1 MKFEGKCLIVRE
13 GDWMEKW
20 NEHLYVLYY
29 PLMSQDACTLYCLMK
44 ANCDYEITHNS
55 LVQNSMLSE
64 ARFDNA
70 RKCLEQFLLLKTLFN
85 PALNERRYIL
95 MPPLKPEV
103 FLVNETYARLYMNE
117 KGSVAYDL
125 LKRRYLPEEEKSD
138 AWMDISKDFDITR
151 LEKNW
156 SDSKERTFERM
167 KPNHLILETYGFDFD
182 TFFQGLNRIFPQRLR
197 TTENLELIAQL
208 ASIHGVTAVEMRRYV
223 QRSVNPNT
231 FVFNK
236 ETLRNQV
243 YNNRRIAPV
252 GKDPYEMAP
261 TQFLVN
267 KQNGLPVSRQDKI
280 MIENLV
286 TKYQF
291 SFEVINTLLDYVLNM
306 TNQQLPEKYVEKVA
320 DTWTRLKVDTR
331 QKALKAIKGAETSR
345 KNKTAGKIST
355 GLPEWYSRTEEE
367 IVNPN
372 ALQEALEIQRQLN
385 NKENKR

>member
-125 LKRRYLPEEEKSD
+125 LKRRYLSEEEK
-138 AWMDISKDFDITR
+138 AMPGW
-151 LEKNW
+151 
-156 SDSKERTFERM
+156 
-167 KPNHLILETYGFDFD
+167 
-182 TFFQGLNRIFPQRLR
+182 IFPKTLTSPDWKR
-197 TTENLELIAQL
+197 TGAIP
-208 ASIHGVTAVEMRRYV
+208 RRE
-223 QRSVNPNT
+223 PL
-231 FVFNK
+231 K
-236 ETLRNQV
+236 E
-243 YNNRRIAPV
+243 
-252 GKDPYEMAP
+252 
-261 TQFLVN
+261 
-267 KQNGLPVSRQDKI
+267 
-280 MIENLV
+280 
-286 TKYQF
+286 
-291 SFEVINTLLDYVLNM
+291 
-306 TNQQLPEKYVEKVA
+306 
-320 DTWTRLKVDTR
+320 
-331 QKALKAIKGAETSR
+331 
-345 KNKTAGKIST
+345 
-355 GLPEWYSRTEEE
+355 
-367 IVNPN
+367 
-372 ALQEALEIQRQLN
+372 
-385 NKENKR
+385 